1 MNLKRRCCCPGE
13 PLELVRYVEVVPVI
27 SIPASSYMYA
37 NTKFFL
43 DLGEDLE
50 LTDDLL
56 LYEGGPA
63 STGGAPVRWGY
74 FSTFVPGPTGF
85 TVKFADG
92 TSSGSNMDSIGA
104 LRHRGW
110 RVKNTGLRFT
120 HAQWVQDDFSG
131 MTRIEMNLPGTAGTL
146 SDPVN
151 QVQDGG
157 YFFLAGEFSSTPAL
171 VTSRTTVNQDGN
183 EVNYLLGY
191 NPRREC
197 SKPEQGRTYGS
208 NPRLVFDFT
217 TEFPGT
223 ITLTFRYRYKTGP
236 SSSSSEVQEITKSYQ
251 KFVAGSA
258 TYQTT
263 ESLPRSGGFGN
274 YRNVNGYV
282 TEDPSDSDY
291 ILFGYRA
298 VDCTKE
304 RLDSDGDYVYVSAP
318 SMPVRFYSFGKRSV
332 FRHRAVGFINFA
344 SGDGGQGLQDVFTD
358 ESFDQFS
365 DAFDWIPHQIAF
377 GAVTTDVTYGPD
389 NPPLENDSQIGSIF
403 AVGSSEPFPNGGTSA
418 MSYKGPTELRS
429 IHTFSLEMAWRIFP
443 RFRRKTNEPP
453 NSGVPSNV
461 TLVNVINNGLGLGTI
476 DFPLVALDSKN
487 GVVSLQS
494 MSFPLGNPY
503 HYLTDGLSSGSFFN
517 QLHAVPNISEG

>member
-50 LTDDLL
+50 LTSDLL
-56 LYEGGPA
+56 LYEGGAA

-74 FSTFVPGPTGF
+74 FSTFVPDSSGF
-85 TVKFADG
+85 SVRFADG
-92 TSSGSNMDSIGA
+92 TISGSNMDNIGA

-110 RVKNTGLRFT
+110 RVKGNGLRFSF
-120 HAQWVQDDFSG
+120 AQWVLGDFSD

-157 YFFLAGEFSSTPAL
+157 YYFLAGEFSSTPAL
-171 VTSRTTVNQDGN
+171 VTQRTTVDQNGN
-183 EVNYLLGY
+183 EANYLLGY

-208 NPRLVFDFT
+208 NPRLIFDFT
-217 TEFPGT
+217 SEFPGT
-223 ITLTFRYRYKTGP
+223 ITLTFRYRYRATA
-236 SSSSSEVQEITKSYQ
+236 SSSSEVQEITKSYQ

-298 VDCTKE
+298 VNCTEE
-304 RLDSDGDYVYVSAP
+304 RTDSDGDYVYVSAP
-318 SMPVRFYSFGKRSV
+318 SMPVKYYSFGSTTI
-332 FRHRAVGFINFA
+332 FRHSAQGVIKFA
-344 SGDGGQGLQDVFTD
+344 SGDGGQGLQNVFTD
-358 ESFDQFS
+358 ESFTQFQ
-365 DAFDWIPHQIAF
+365 DASNWIPHQTAF
-377 GAVTTDVTYGPD
+377 GAVTSDVTYGPD
-389 NPPLENDSQIGSIF
+389 NPPLEDDTELSQLFS
-403 AVGSSEPFPNGGTSA
+403 VGSSEPFLNGGTSA

-429 IHTFSLEMAWRIFP
+429 IHTFSLESAWLVFP
-443 RFRRKTNEPP
+443 RVRRKTNEPP
-453 NSGVPSNV
+453 ESGVPSNI
-461 TLVNVINNGLGLGTI
+461 TLVNVVNNGLGLGTI